1 MRYFPLLFSV
11 ARCMSVVEAPSP
23 YVFPCRCCPPGRKP
37 PYPTIRCGAMIKQQD
52 GALLKHGK
60 LLPSNTEHGA
70 AEWVIHGPV
79 RQMAVSAST
88 QHSGSPVSH
97 MSA

>member
-52 GALLKHGK
+52 GARKAFLKHGK
-60 LLPSNTEHGA
+60 LLAALKHGTRSS
-70 AEWVIHGPV
+70 G
-79 RQMAVSAST
+79 MG
-88 QHSGSPVSH
+88 HSSF
-97 MSA
+97 MRE